1 MKKNLCILVLALLS
15 VVLVNAQQPQRVN
28 LVADPAQSD
37 FVPSV
42 QGAEIR
48 FERTT
53 HDFGEIL
60 QNSNLNVNFTFTNIG
75 SEPLVLFGVRE
86 SCAACITVEYWTREP
101 IMPGQEGVIAIH
113 YSSNLLG
120 PRSSTITVLSNGRSD
135 RVVLRINGNTI
146 APAE

>member
-1 MKKNLCILVLALLS
+1 MKKNLFILAFALLS
-15 VVLVNAQQPQRVN
+15 VVLVNAQQQQRVN

-37 FVPSV
+37 FVPLV

-53 HDFGEIL
+53 YDFGEIL
-60 QNSNLNVNFTFTNIG
+60 QNSNLNINFTFTNIG

-86 SCAACITVEYWTREP
+86 SCAACITVECWPREP
-101 IMPGQEGVIAIH
+101 IMPGQEGVIGIH
-113 YSSNLLG
+113 YNSNLLG

-135 RVVLRINGNTI
+135 RVILRINGHIT
-146 APAE
+146 APAR